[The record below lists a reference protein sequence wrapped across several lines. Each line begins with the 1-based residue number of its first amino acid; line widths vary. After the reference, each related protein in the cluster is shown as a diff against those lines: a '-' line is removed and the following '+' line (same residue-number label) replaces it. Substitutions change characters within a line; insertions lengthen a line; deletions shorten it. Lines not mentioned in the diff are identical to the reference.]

1 MQTTLTLVDGEME
14 IQTPLVIEEPDDSLT
29 IEEESTI
36 LSNLT
41 LELEKMKTT
50 ANLLSHRLNT
60 LQSLLDQERFEL
72 SSYELK
78 VKPSPRAKKVREL
91 LVAIGVEEEGLLMG
105 DFLTALNKWLVN
117 QGHVDLNDLQIHM
130 TPLLS
135 SAFYK
140 AAGLKKMPYPLLLL
154 ALDKMFL

>member
-1 MQTTLTLVDGEME
+1 MQTTLEIIDGEMD
-14 IQTPLVIEEPDDSLT
+14 IQLPVIIEEQEQPLT
-29 IEEESTI
+29 LEEETNI

-41 LELEKMKTT
+41 VELQKLKDTS
-50 ANLLSHRLNT
+50 NLLAHRLNT

-78 VKPSPRAKKVREL
+78 VKPSARAGKVREL
-91 LVAIGVEEEGLLMG
+91 LVAIGVQEEGLLMG
-105 DFLTALNKWLVN
+105 DFLKALNKWLVS
-117 QGHVDLNDLQIHM
+117 QGHVDLNDLQILM

-140 AAGLKKMPYPLLLL
+140 PAALKKMPYPLLLL